1 MKLISVA
8 SILVLSS
15 EIGVGF
21 GFSIRGTVLKEKE
34 QRQQQ
39 PTRTLQLR
47 SGEAVV
53 GSTSE
58 EPMDDVVDGL
68 FRDIEDEAY
77 DRITNSY
84 NQLSFGIDTALLQV
98 NPDIDEEDLVYFRQI
113 FIDFLEDE
121 NHVPDT
127 FSDTSLSSSD
137 EAITEGDGGD
147 DIGVDTTRN
156 GGG

>member
-1 MKLISVA
+1 M
-8 SILVLSS
+8 
-15 EIGVGF
+15 
-21 GFSIRGTVLKEKE
+21 LKEKE